1 MKKKKS
7 RALVALS
14 LTMAVSVGLAACGS
28 PSPAKDEPKKDGAA
42 SAASNGQVK
51 KGKISVMVYDRGLIP
66 ASEGTYDNNRWTK
79 WIQENAPFEEV
90 KFIVVP
96 RTEAVQKMNMLF
108 AAGEGPDVVANYEDP
123 IPFIAKGQAL
133 EITDDLLAKMP
144 NYKKV
149 LDKYPALQKLTT
161 VNGKRYTIGTVSP
174 VSPNHAAVIRA
185 DWLEKLNLP
194 MPKTPE
200 DLLAV
205 AKAFTEKDPDGNGK
219 NDTYGITL
227 NQDSQ
232 RVLSHMFGFG
242 NPEKYAIQDGKLTF
256 VWDRIQDW
264 LKFTKQIADAK
275 VVDPDFLLDKGD
287 KALSDFTN
295 GKIGIFLTGKFS
307 QLNSPTFANFKKS
320 NPNAKLD
327 TFDLPATKY
336 GTFEGYINGGPSAV
350 GFINASTK
358 DPDAAARYI
367 NWLNDPKVSDYLV
380 NGPDGVYKKR
390 DAEGT
395 VVVVDPEKNKI
406 EYDYATDYS
415 IIRNYQLDGG
425 TATYSPLANE
435 YYNSYLKSSDPTL
448 QEFGDLYFKMAQVA
462 NKPGAIDPRKWQQTL
477 PALASD
483 LLLKKTNGGKAVD
496 DILLKALA
504 QPNVTAEKAVAD
516 AKEAWKKAGG
526 EDVDTFYN
534 DYYQKNKDKMLSPED
549 FEKLKLTPELLPAAK
564 KNSKIK

>member
-1 MKKKKS
+1 MKRKFQS
-7 RALVALS
+7 VVALS
-14 LTMAVSVGLAACGS
+14 LVMAVSVGLTACSTTKEEPTKSGS
-28 PSPAKDEPKKDGAA
+28 NTSNTASVTPS
-42 SAASNGQVK
+42 GQVK
-51 KGKISVMVYDRGLIP
+51 KGKVSVMVYDRGLIP

-90 KFIVVP
+90 KFIIVP
-96 RTEAVQKMNMLF
+96 RTEAPQKMNMLF
-108 AAGEGPDVVANYEDP
+108 AAGEGPDVVANYEDMT
-123 IPFIAKGQAL
+123 PFISKGQAL
-133 EITDDLLAKMP
+133 EITDELLAKMP
-144 NYKKV
+144 NYKKT

-161 VNGKRYTIGTVSP
+161 VNAKRYTIGTVSP

-219 NDTYGITL
+219 NDTYGLTL
-227 NQDSQ
+227 NADSQ

-242 NPEKYAIQDGKLTF
+242 NPEKYAVVDGKLTF

-264 LKFTKQIADAK
+264 LKFTKQIVDAK

-287 KALSDFTN
+287 KALTDFTN

-307 QLNSPTFANFKKS
+307 QLNSPTFANFKKA
-320 NPNAKLD
+320 NPTAKLD

-350 GFINASTK
+350 GFINAATK

-380 NGPDGVYKKR
+380 NGPEGVYKKR

-395 VVVVDPEKNKI
+395 VVVVDPAKNKI

-415 IIRNYQLDGG
+415 IIRTFDFNLGS
-425 TATYSPLANE
+425 AISPLANE
-435 YYNSYLKSSDPTL
+435 YYNSYLKSSDPVL
-448 QEFGDLYFKMAQVA
+448 QEFGDLYFKMAQVV
-462 NKPGAIDPRKWQQTL
+462 NKPDAIDPRKWQQTL

-483 LLLKKTNGGKAVD
+483 TLLKKTNGTKAVD
-496 DILLKALA
+496 DFLLKALA
-504 QPNVTAEKAVAD
+504 QPNLTAEKAIAD
-516 AKEAWKKAGG
+516 AKELWKKAGG
-526 EDVDTFYN
+526 EDVDAFYN

-549 FEKLKLTPELLPAAK
+549 FKQLKLAPELLPSAK

>member
-1 MKKKKS
+1 MKKTFS
-7 RALVALS
+7 SIVALS
-14 LTMAVSVGLAACGS
+14 LVMTVSIGLTACS
-28 PSPAKDEPKKDGAA
+28 FTKEEPKNA
-42 SAASNGQVK
+42 SPTPDGQVK
-51 KGKISVMVYDRGLIP
+51 KGKVSVMVYDRGLIP

-96 RTEAVQKMNMLF
+96 RTEASQKMNMLF
-108 AAGEGPDVVANYEDP
+108 AAGEGPDVVANYEDM

-161 VNGKRYTIGTVSP
+161 VNGKRYTVGTVSP
-174 VSPNHAAVIRA
+174 VSPNHAAIIRA
-185 DWLEKLNLP
+185 DWLEKLNLSV
-194 MPKTPE
+194 PKTPE
-200 DLLAV
+200 ELLAV
-205 AKAFTEKDPDGNGK
+205 AKAFTENDPDGNGK
-219 NDTYGITL
+219 NDTYGLTL
-227 NQDSQ
+227 NADSQ

-242 NPEKYAIQDGKLTF
+242 NPEKYAVVDGKLTF

-264 LKFTKQIADAK
+264 IKFTKQIVDAK

-287 KALSDFTN
+287 KALTDFTN

-307 QLNSPTFANFKKS
+307 QLNSPTFANFKKA

-350 GFINASTK
+350 GFINAATK

-390 DAEGT
+390 DTEGT

-415 IIRNYQLDGG
+415 IIRNFQLDGG
-425 TATYSPLANE
+425 TTTYSPLANE
-435 YYNSYLKSSDPTL
+435 FYNSYLKSSNPVL

-477 PALASD
+477 PALSSD

-496 DILLKALA
+496 DILLKSLA
-504 QPNVTAEKAVAD
+504 QSNVTAEQAVAS
-516 AKEAWKKAGG
+516 AKDSWKKAGG
-526 EDVDTFYN
+526 EEVDAFYN

>member
-1 MKKKKS
+1 MKRKL
-7 RALVALS
+7 RGLVALS
-14 LTMAVSVGLAACGS
+14 LVTAVSVGLTACS
-28 PSPAKDEPKKDGAA
+28 SVKEEPAKNSTANTTPDG
-42 SAASNGQVK
+42 QIK
-51 KGKISVMVYDRGLIP
+51 KGKITVMVYDRGLIP

-79 WIQENAPFEEV
+79 WIQENAPLEEV

-149 LDKYPALQKLTT
+149 LDKYSALQKLTT
-161 VNGKRYTIGTVSP
+161 VNGKRYTIGTVTP

-219 NDTYGITL
+219 NDTYGLTL
-227 NQDSQ
+227 NSDSQ
-232 RVLSHMFGFG
+232 RVLSHMFGYG
-242 NPEKYAIQDGKLTF
+242 NPEKYAVVDGKLTY

-264 LKFTKQIADAK
+264 LKFTKQIVDAK

-295 GKIGIFLTGKFS
+295 GKVGIFLTGKFS
-307 QLNSPTFANFKKS
+307 QLNSPTFANFKKN
-320 NPNAKLD
+320 NPAAKLD

-336 GTFEGYINGGPSAV
+336 GTFEGYINGGPSIV

-415 IIRNYQLDGG
+415 IIRNAQLDGG

-435 YYNSYLKSSDPTL
+435 YYNSYLKANDPVL

-496 DILLKALA
+496 DILLKSLA
-504 QPNVTAEKAVAD
+504 QPNVTAEKAVTD

-526 EDVDTFYN
+526 EDVDAFYN
-534 DYYQKNKDKMLSPED
+534 DYYQKNKEKMLSPED
-549 FEKLKLTPELLPAAK
+549 FEKLKLPPELLPAAK